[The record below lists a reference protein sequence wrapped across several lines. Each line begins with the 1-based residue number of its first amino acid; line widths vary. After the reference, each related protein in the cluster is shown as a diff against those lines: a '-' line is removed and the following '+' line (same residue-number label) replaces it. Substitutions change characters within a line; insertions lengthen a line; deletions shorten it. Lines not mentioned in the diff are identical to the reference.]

1 MGISHWVEL
10 AKGIEL
16 SEMKFSHENGKVL
29 RYIQIKKRAEIRP
42 DAGGKELFEDLPV
55 HRFSCY
61 VTNLDLPLDQIWN
74 IYNSRADCENRIKEL
89 KQDFGLETFACKIFG
104 LPRHLFNS

>member
-1 MGISHWVEL
+1 VGISRWVEL

-16 SEMKFSHENGKVL
+16 SEMKFIHENGKVR

-74 IYNSRADCENRIKEL
+74 IYNSRAE
-89 KQDFGLETFACKIFG
+89 
-104 LPRHLFNS
+104 RHLFDS